1 MKALRLTKIKKN
13 FDGGFG
19 GTGFEAASGDAG
31 KINFPRLKVMAM
43 RFLHYSWM
51 EYSLLEL
58 GQLTQELNLYFDMT
72 KNQTEGAE
80 QFGE

>member
-1 MKALRLTKIKKN
+1 
-13 FDGGFG
+13 
-19 GTGFEAASGDAG
+19 
-31 KINFPRLKVMAM
+31 MAM

-72 KNQTEGAE
+72 KNRTEGAE